1 MLIPRPRMTRPVGF
15 CMFWFVV
22 GRGRAHPLMLI
33 KICQVPVLSL
43 PSSLVSVSTYQH
55 PHKAQICGQLL
66 CKLSHIKTQSVVFTL
81 EQTIAYHACDIMAHL
96 NIRISHTRIPPSS
109 QCHFTEIHNVI
120 GFYCWFIVCLDSWL
134 FTDWRIQAS
143 LDQIIRT
150 RRTENSVQGE
160 CLGVTH

>member
-15 CMFWFVV
+15 CMFWRAV
-22 GRGRAHPLMLI
+22 GRAPGHTPSLLI

-55 PHKAQICGQLL
+55 PHKAQIYRQLL

-81 EQTIAYHACDIMAHL
+81 EQTIAYHVCDIMMAHL

-120 GFYCWFIVCLDSWL
+120 GLLLVYCLFGFLIIYRLEDSGISRP
-134 FTDWRIQAS
+134 D
-143 LDQIIRT
+143 
-150 RRTENSVQGE
+150 N
-160 CLGVTH
+160 